1 MSGTNAVSDGSET
14 LLGTRFRCCLDCE
27 SLIWGFVR
35 RRVGVCALNLGS
47 QGAVV
52 AYVRTVKAASGAIA
66 VQIVWSS
73 RRGSHRNEHL
83 GSVHDEAEV
92 AALKAAAQQQLA
104 GGQGALDRRLDA
116 TGTGGSPLEI
126 VSSRAGHL
134 CEARCR
140 AYQALGFDRAL
151 DGDEGLRDLVLARII
166 EPTSKADALR
176 VLAETGVESVS
187 YRTVT
192 RRLPLIAK
200 PVVRH
205 ALSAACAAH
214 AGLGPASDYQACSD
228 KEPDPLQRREFL
240 RSGVHPGLDYPT
252 LPAYPGWPAAGAA

>member
-1 MSGTNAVSDGSET
+1 M
-14 LLGTRFRCCLDCE
+14 
-27 SLIWGFVR
+27 
-35 RRVGVCALNLGS
+35 
-47 QGAVV
+47 
-52 AYVRTVKAASGAIA
+52 AYVRTVKMASGAIA

-73 RRGSHRNEHL
+73 RRGSRRIEHL
-83 GSVHDEAEV
+83 GSAHDEAEV
-92 AALKAAAQQQLA
+92 EALKAAAQQQLA

-126 VSSRAGHL
+126 VSSRAAHL
-134 CEARCR
+134 WEAVCR
-140 AYQALGFDRAL
+140 AYQAPVFDRAL
-151 DGDEGLRDLVLARII
+151 DGDEVLRDLVLARII

-187 YRTVT
+187 YRTVK

-214 AGLGPASDYQACSD
+214 AGLGLASDHQACQD

-240 RSGVHPGLDYPT
+240 RSGVHPRSDYPA